1 LFRYSD
7 GRTVTKPSTPLADPD
22 GYFART
28 DAFSLGRA
36 SVLVLAYWVGSLAV
50 DLGWWLVG
58 DLAGDPVTAF
68 SALQHLEATLLYWVV
83 PTVILY
89 GLALAVDADA
99 EPAETLSLAAW
110 GLVPLLVGMIA
121 FNLALAAIAALGA
134 DPGAIPSEP
143 DSWLFVPLALL
154 ACGWAA
160 YVWRGGLAVGF
171 GLERSTATATAL
183 LAAGVCGVLLVFP
196 VLG

>member
-1 LFRYSD
+1 M
-7 GRTVTKPSTPLADPD
+7 TKPSTPLADPD

-36 SVLVLAYWVGSLAV
+36 SVLVFAYWVGSLAV
-50 DLGWWLVG
+50 DLGWWLAG

-83 PTVILY
+83 PTVVLY
-89 GLALAVDADA
+89 GLVLAVGADG
-99 EPAETLSLAAW
+99 EPAETLALAAW
-110 GLVPLLVGMIA
+110 GLVPLLAGMA
-121 FNLALAAIAALGA
+121 MFNLALAALATLGV
-134 DPGAIPSEP
+134 DPGAIPSDP
-143 DSWLFVPLALL
+143 DVWLFVPLALL

-171 GLERSTATATAL
+171 GLERSTATPTAL
-183 LAAGVCGVLLVFP
+183 LAAGVCAVMLVSP
-196 VLG
+196 ILG